1 MKNEINLEKYQVR
14 TDLIIESIARYKD
27 VKGIK
32 ETTRVFDDISVTEVE
47 LSEEASKTCGKKK
60 GIYKTITFSDVT
72 DSGNRRKVEDVFV
85 KEFSSLLSQV
95 GISNQAS
102 CLVVG
107 LGNSKSTPDSLGP
120 KVIED
125 VLVTRHLFLLEG
137 SSIEKGY
144 RNVAAFS
151 PNVMGTTGIESHDFM
166 LGLIHQVK
174 PDFLIV
180 VDALAASSIERVNQT
195 IQMTDTGIAPGSG
208 VGNGREEISFETVGI
223 PVIAIGV
230 PTIVDAV
237 TIVSDTFQFLVK
249 QISYNKE
256 NLTNHKTKLI
266 PSIKRNYLDHDKTL
280 TREEEQKLLGLLGN
294 LSEEERR
301 AFIFEVLTPIGYN
314 LMVTPKEVDFV
325 VSKLSQLLSTGL
337 NRSLHQAYNERRG

>member
-1 MKNEINLEKYQVR
+1 MKNEIRLEKYQIR
-14 TDLIIESIARYKD
+14 TDLIIESIGNYKD
-27 VKGIK
+27 VAGIK
-32 ETTRVFDDISVTEVE
+32 EKTYVVDDVSVTEVE
-47 LSEEASKTCGKKK
+47 LDEDASNVCGKKK
-60 GIYKTITFSDVT
+60 GIYKTITFIDVT
-72 DSGNRRKVEDVFV
+72 DSHNRRKVEDVFV
-85 KEFSSLLSQV
+85 KEFSSLLERK
-95 GISNQAS
+95 GISSTSS

-107 LGNSKSTPDSLGP
+107 LGNAMSTPDSLGP
-120 KVIED
+120 KVVNDI
-125 VLVTRHLFLLEG
+125 LVTRHLFLLEG

-151 PNVMGTTGIESHDFM
+151 PSVMGTTGIESHDFM

-174 PDFLIV
+174 PDFLVV

-208 VGNGREEISFETVGI
+208 VGNGREEISLETVGI

-256 NLTNHKTKLI
+256 NLNNHKTKLV
-266 PSIKRNYLDHDKTL
+266 PSTKRNYLDHDKTL
-280 TREEEQKLLGLLGN
+280 TQEEKTKLLGLLGN
-294 LSEEERR
+294 LSEEERK
-301 AFIFEVLTPIGYN
+301 ALIFEVLTPIGYN

-325 VSKLSQLLSTGL
+325 ISKLSQLLSTGL
-337 NRSLHQAYNERRG
+337 NRSLHQAYNEQRK